1 MMQRHRT
8 VHLIAISALGV
19 ATATVMARPV
29 MADPGSTL
37 TSAVDTVRSASQCPP
52 LQSDPLVERA
62 AQMATQTT
70 SDYIS
75 HRSAAVPFTDPMP
88 ALKTI
93 GYTGKTAL
101 LVSGYGTS
109 EADAV
114 HGVLLE
120 GRELIPNC
128 SYTQYGVSATRDD
141 GGFNLASLVLAAP

>member
-1 MMQRHRT
+1 MMQRRRT

>member
-1 MMQRHRT
+1 MQRRRT
-8 VHLIAISALGV
+8 VHLVAISALAV
-19 ATATVMARPV
+19 ATATVMAPPV

-37 TSAVDTVRSASQCPP
+37 TIAVDTVRSASQCPP

-101 LVSGYGTS
+101 LVSGYGMS
-109 EADAV
+109 ETDAV

-120 GRELIPNC
+120 ARDLIPNC
-128 SYTQYGVSATRDD
+128 SYTQYGVSSTRDD

>member
-1 MMQRHRT
+1 MMQRRRPAH
-8 VHLIAISALGV
+8 VVLISALAAAV
-19 ATATVMARPV
+19 ATVMAPQA
-29 MADPGSTL
+29 MADPVSTL

-62 AQMATQTT
+62 AQMATQQT
-70 SDYIS
+70 SDYVS

-101 LVSGYGTS
+101 MVSGYGTS

>member
-1 MMQRHRT
+1 MQRRRT

>member
-1 MMQRHRT
+1 MMQCRRPAQ
-8 VHLIAISALGV
+8 VLLISALAAAV
-19 ATATVMARPV
+19 ATVIAPHV
-29 MADPGSTL
+29 MADPVSTL

-62 AQMATQTT
+62 AQMATQQT
-70 SDYIS
+70 SDYVS

-128 SYTQYGVSATRDD
+128 TYTHYGVSSTRDD

>member
-1 MMQRHRT
+1 MMQRRRT
-8 VHLIAISALGV
+8 VHLVAISALAV
-19 ATATVMARPV
+19 ATATVMAPPV

>member
-1 MMQRHRT
+1 MHNRRA
-8 VHLIAISALGV
+8 VHLIFISALTI
-19 ATATVMARPV
+19 ATATVMAPLV
-29 MADPGSTL
+29 MADPVSTL

-62 AQMATQTT
+62 AQMATQAT

-93 GYTGKTAL
+93 GYTGSTAL
-101 LVSGYGTS
+101 LLSGYGTS

-114 HGVLLE
+114 HGLILQ

-128 SYTQYGVSATRDD
+128 QYTQYGVSATRDD
-141 GGFNLASLVLAAP
+141 GGFNLTSVVLAAQ

>member
-1 MMQRHRT
+1 MQRRRT
-8 VHLIAISALGV
+8 VHLVAISALAV
-19 ATATVMARPV
+19 ATATVMAPPV

>member
-1 MMQRHRT
+1 MMQRRRT

-19 ATATVMARPV
+19 ATATVMAPPV